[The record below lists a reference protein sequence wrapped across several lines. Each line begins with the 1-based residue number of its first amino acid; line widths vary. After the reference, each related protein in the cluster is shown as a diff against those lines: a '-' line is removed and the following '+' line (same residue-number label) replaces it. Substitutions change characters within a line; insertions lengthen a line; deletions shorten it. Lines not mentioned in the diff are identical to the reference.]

1 MGIRNQRTPK
11 EKDENN
17 KGGKSVKKNAKKRR
31 ADTTPGFDSG
41 NDTDSLLNV
50 SDDGDSE

>member
-1 MGIRNQRTPK
+1 MK
-11 EKDENN
+11 KN
-17 KGGKSVKKNAKKRR
+17 KGGKAVKKNSKKSR
-31 ADTTPGFDSG
+31 ADTTPDFDAG